1 MVEIKYPERMILG
14 SALGGLLG
22 AMTKEEGAT
31 AIGTFAGTLIGM
43 AVSTDVFE
51 KWRSEKKW
59 KDMRTY
65 QYPAPTAVGR

>member
-31 AIGTFAGTLIGM
+31 AIGTCIGTLIGLG
-43 AVSTDVFE
+43 VSTDVFE
-51 KWRSEKKW
+51 RKMEDIRKW
-59 KDMRTY
+59 KDMKA
-65 QYPAPTAVGR
+65 YPAHHAVGR

>member
-1 MVEIKYPERMILG
+1 MEIKYPERMILG

-51 KWRSEKKW
+51 RKMEEIKKW
-59 KDMRTY
+59 KDMKA
-65 QYPAPTAVGR
+65 YPAPTVVGR

>member
-43 AVSTDVFE
+43 VVSTDVFE
-51 KWRSEKKW
+51 QKMEDIRKW
-59 KDMRTY
+59 KDMKA
-65 QYPAPTAVGR
+65 YPAHHAAGR